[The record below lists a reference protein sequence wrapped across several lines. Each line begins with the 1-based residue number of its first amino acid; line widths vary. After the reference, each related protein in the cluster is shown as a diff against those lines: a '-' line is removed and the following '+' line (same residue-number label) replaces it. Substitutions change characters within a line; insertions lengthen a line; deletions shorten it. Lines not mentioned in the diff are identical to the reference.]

1 MDSVSS
7 NLHCQGIGAN
17 RNSAP
22 VIDPRDEN
30 LFWERG
36 LLGYRPAKVLQ
47 HTVFFYIGL
56 NFILRGT
63 QEQYDLIP
71 SQFQRVPAD
80 HAVYNETV
88 YYEYTEYISKNNQHR
103 FKDINS
109 SNKSV
114 SAFAQ
119 PGNER
124 CIVKLL
130 DAYLTLLPSDAS
142 QFYLRALDGSKKPF
156 SKQRVG
162 INTLKNVLP
171 NLLKESGCKSHYTNH
186 SLRATGIIRLL
197 FNSGVPER
205 SLLKGLVIG
214 A

>member
-1 MDSVSS
+1 M
-7 NLHCQGIGAN
+7 
-17 RNSAP
+17 
-22 VIDPRDEN
+22 
-30 LFWERG
+30 FWEKG

-47 HTVFFYIGL
+47 RTIFFYIGL
-56 NFILRGT
+56 NFIVRGT

-71 SQFQRVPAD
+71 SQFQRVPAN

-88 YYEYTEYISKNNQHR
+88 CYEYTEYISKNNQHR

-142 QFYLRALDGSKKPF
+142 QFYLRELDGSKKPF
-156 SKQRVG
+156 PNRGLAS
-162 INTLKNVLP
+162 TL
-171 NLLKESGCKSHYTNH
+171 
-186 SLRATGIIRLL
+186 
-197 FNSGVPER
+197 
-205 SLLKGLVIG
+205 
-214 A
+214 